1 MPNSTSGFTGNEIV
15 SRIQSYIGNTSASF
29 QTYMQ
34 QTLPLAEFRFCKMHD
49 WRFLKKTGLSLTITA
64 GTSEYDL
71 SVANVGFYIAA
82 SDVESIFDETNGVY
96 LKKVDL
102 NQLRRLDP
110 ATDQGSA
117 TEGPRYWAEVG
128 DNRIRIWPPEHES
141 GTLKIDGK
149 ITPAAFDNLANPPT
163 IPYRYQ
169 ESFIEYV
176 TAMALDRENDDR
188 AQAKKSE
195 AIQLIKADI
204 QDDMYNSGGNDEPR
218 IRSQFE
224 KQGDGAGSLD
234 SAWWSQE

>member
-29 QTYMQ
+29 LTYIQ

-49 WRFLKKTGLSLTITA
+49 WRFLKKTGLTLVVTNGQA
-64 GTSEYDL
+64 ECAL

-82 SDVESIFDETNGVY
+82 SDVESIFDESTGVY

-102 NQLRRLDP
+102 NQIRRMDP
-110 ATDQGSA
+110 ATDQGSTTA
-117 TEGPRYWAEVG
+117 GPLYWAEVG
-128 DNRIRIWPPEHES
+128 DNQIRVWPPIFAT

-149 ITPAAFDNLANPPT
+149 ATPAALDNLANPPT

-169 ESFIEYV
+169 ESYIEYV

-188 AQAKKSE
+188 APAKKAE
-195 AIQLIKADI
+195 AMQLIRADI

-218 IRSQFE
+218 IRGPFE
-224 KQGDGAGSLD
+224 KSGDGSGASD
-234 SAWWSQE
+234 WSWWNED